1 MRMRSAPLRVKH
13 ALAAVAL
20 AACALG
26 LAPAAAEAPAA
37 STPLSSIRVT
47 GDARISARP
56 DRVQID
62 LGVLTQAPLSHD
74 AAVSNARA
82 LDAVLAAV
90 RGVAGPTAQLRT
102 VSYSL
107 NPVYQYHSGV
117 ASGGGGEPT
126 ISGYNALNILEVTL
140 DDLTRMGD
148 VIDAATRSGA
158 NRVQGIQFTL
168 RDQDAVR
175 TQALREAAIR
185 ARGEAETLAG
195 ALNLRVL
202 RVLNVEESSPRI
214 VPIRAHIAAA
224 RSAAASAEIATPVEA
239 GTLDVTAEV
248 TLTVEVGPGARPAGG

>member
-1 MRMRSAPLRVKH
+1 MRMRSAPLRVTH
-13 ALAAVAL
+13 ALAAALL
-20 AACALG
+20 AAGALG
-26 LAPAAAEAPAA
+26 LVPAAAQTPPAA
-37 STPLSSIRVT
+37 TPLSSIRVT
-47 GDARISARP
+47 ADALISARP

-62 LGVLTQAPLSHD
+62 VGVLTQAPLSHD
-74 AAVSNARA
+74 AAAGNARA

-107 NPVYQYHSGV
+107 SPSYQYHP
-117 ASGGGGEPT
+117 GGGEPT
-126 ISGYNALNILEVTL
+126 IVGYTALNVVQVTL
-140 DDLTRMGD
+140 DELARMGD
-148 VIDAATRSGA
+148 VIDAATHTGA
-158 NRVQGIQFTL
+158 NRVQGIVFLL

-202 RVLNVEESSPRI
+202 RVLTVEESSPRI
-214 VPIRAHIAAA
+214 VPIRARIAAT
-224 RSAAASAEIATPVEA
+224 RSAAAGAEAATPVEA

-248 TLTVEVGPGARPAGG
+248 TLTVEVGPAARREGG